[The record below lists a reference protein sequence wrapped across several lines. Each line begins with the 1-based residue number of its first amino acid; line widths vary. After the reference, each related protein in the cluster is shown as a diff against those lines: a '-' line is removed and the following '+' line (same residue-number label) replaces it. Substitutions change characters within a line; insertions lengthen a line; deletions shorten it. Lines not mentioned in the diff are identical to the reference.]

1 MTIARTISERTT
13 VRQDWIAERLNLKSA
28 SNVSQRV
35 WQYRLK
41 SDQDKSNLERKWE
54 KKW

>member
-1 MTIARTISERTT
+1 MTIAQPICECTSE
-13 VRQDWIAERLNLKSA
+13 RQDWIAERLNLKSA

>member
-1 MTIARTISERTT
+1 MTIAQPISECTSE
-13 VRQDWIAERLNLKSA
+13 RQDWIAERLNLKSA